1 MPPLARVV
9 TSGVMRKM
17 QSIHEVKHVTIPK
30 LIRDMAV
37 RVAGELQAHELNYG
51 APSDLE
57 PVTVDIGRIT
67 GNLARSFGFT
77 QLGKYTWAVQQ
88 TLAIAPYAGDVAD
101 YAQRRFGMTYMDS
114 VRRRTHDFLLNGA
127 KEEWERAW
135 RLINADRSY
144 KYQNPYA
151 E

>member
-1 MPPLARVV
+1 MPPIARVAM
-9 TSGVMRKM
+9 SGVMRKM

-101 YAQRRFGMTYMDS
+101 SSQRRFGMTYMDS

-135 RLINADRSY
+135 RLINADKAY

>member
-1 MPPLARVV
+1 MSIRVV
-9 TSGVMRKM
+9 
-17 QSIHEVKHVTIPK
+17 
-30 LIRDMAV
+30 
-37 RVAGELQAHELNYG
+37 GELQEHELKFG
-51 APSDLE
+51 QPSDLE
-57 PVTVDIGRIT
+57 PVVVDIGIVNGFLRK
-67 GNLARSFGFT
+67 SFGFK
-77 QLGKYTWAVQQ
+77 QIGRYTWAVQQ